1 MHKLIIHKLGPIRHC
16 ELQCTQFM
24 TLTGFQASGKSTI
37 AKAVY
42 YFRTIKD
49 DIIELAREQA
59 LNSKDTDSFENELGL
74 DRRLENHL
82 REKFLR
88 TFGSS
93 WGMEKEMFLEYC
105 FTDELSVKISLVEDE
120 RYGTPNYIWV
130 TICDELRQFLRKK
143 NHYLSVTTLGIPEE
157 ELKKFKTEI
166 YGLFRDEDTVVY
178 IPAGRSMITL
188 LSQQLGYI
196 YATMDE
202 MQNRS
207 LDNCTKDYLERILR
221 LKPEFS
227 EGLQGLALYPG
238 AKTFLSP
245 DTVKQALNL
254 IKKILRGTYRY
265 SNGEEQIVLEDGK
278 YVKINYS
285 SSGQQECVWILNL
298 LFYHLIQQNRT
309 LFIVEEPES
318 HLFPE
323 SQKYISELIAL
334 VVKMGH
340 SVLLTTHSP
349 YVLGTLNNLLYAGT
363 LAPKYQDD
371 ADKIISKLFWIE
383 HDKFDSWFVED
394 GTIENCMDRE
404 IQMIQ
409 NERIDEI
416 SKVINADFDMLLE
429 LQSSAQE
436 AGVTIC

>member
-1 MHKLIIHKLGPIRHC
+1 M
-16 ELQCTQFM
+16 
-24 TLTGFQASGKSTI
+24 
-37 AKAVY
+37 
-42 YFRTIKD
+42 
-49 DIIELAREQA
+49 
-59 LNSKDTDSFENELGL
+59 
-74 DRRLENHL
+74 
-82 REKFLR
+82 
-88 TFGSS
+88 
-93 WGMEKEMFLEYC
+93 
-105 FTDELSVKISLVEDE
+105 
-120 RYGTPNYIWV
+120 
-130 TICDELRQFLRKK
+130 
-143 NHYLSVTTLGIPEE
+143 
-157 ELKKFKTEI
+157 
-166 YGLFRDEDTVVY
+166 
-178 IPAGRSMITL
+178 
-188 LSQQLGYI
+188 
-196 YATMDE
+196 
-202 MQNRS
+202 
-207 LDNCTKDYLERILR
+207 
-221 LKPEFS
+221 
-227 EGLQGLALYPG
+227 
-238 AKTFLSP
+238 
-245 DTVKQALNL
+245 
-254 IKKILRGTYRY
+254 RGTYRY